1 MASRHEPLVLI
12 ADDHR
17 DTCEMYAFYLGAVG
31 YRVEMAADGHEATAM
46 ARQLHPDVIVMD
58 LNMPRVDGWS
68 ALKVLRDDPSMT
80 TIPVIIITGHDFK
93 TFLKP
98 AALAAGAVSY
108 LIKPCL
114 PERLADE
121 ISNRLRT
128 PRSAMPPAS
137 GE

>member
-1 MASRHEPLVLI
+1 
-12 ADDHR
+12 
-17 DTCEMYAFYLGAVG
+17 
-31 YRVEMAADGHEATAM
+31 M
-46 ARQLHPDVIVMD
+46 ARQLHPNVIVMD
-58 LNMPRVDGWS
+58 LHMPRGDGWN
-68 ALKVLRDDPSMT
+68 ALKALRGDPNT
-80 TIPVIIITGHDFK
+80 ATIPVVVLTGHEFK
-93 TFLKP
+93 SFLKP

-108 LIKPCL
+108 LMKPCP